1 MVGEGLHRPAVVL
14 LLVAGLVLAL
24 AGCGPEDE
32 SFQARVGALE
42 WSLGLDAAKPGMDGA
57 FVLTL
62 TNRGSR
68 AVRLGDGEAVLVA
81 EVGEWG
87 DLGRVASGRA
97 ALPGQ
102 IAPGSSARVALSLPT
117 RPEWPDSFTVR
128 ALVSPVGESGAGIAV
143 AEADFRPGAILVR
156 ALWPPGGYVDFPPGD
171 SLILEFEPA
180 VSLESLTSSLT
191 LAPYGGPGPSG
202 EDGPSGDRRPLVL
215 EVREAPEYGPAAYE
229 VRPVDGLEPFT
240 RYSLSISAALKTRD
254 GSVTMGRDRA
264 VVFSTGPVAGLY
276 EASWRPVWSPDGSKV
291 AWVAPHP
298 EGGLALYVGD
308 VSTMRARAVA
318 GRSAGGFDVAGSAP
332 AFGSDGT
339 DLYFG
344 TRTASGVSVARLD
357 LAGGKTD
364 VLIAARDLGDAD
376 PVALSV
382 SPDGAFLA
390 VETNLGAADAHSDVM
405 KQVWVYN
412 LARHELLPGLGR
424 AFSNPLVGWS
434 GSRLLFATT
443 YVDGSGRSWDHSH
456 HFRYDLYTFEPAGRP
471 GQTREVLL
479 LGGGRLEN
487 VGGYSSA
494 CADVDLLAYWSW
506 VAEDL
511 GGRIVHTPRD
521 IWLVRGLNR
530 GPVVPPV
537 RLTSGGS
544 YREVAL
550 SPDGSRVAAAR
561 ARAGSLDLVVVAVS
575 DGAER
580 MLTGGPAA
588 EMAPSWSPTGRRLAF
603 LEGSASGLRVGLV
616 DLETGVLQFFT
627 IGP

>member
-1 MVGEGLHRPAVVL
+1 MVREGFRRLAVVL
-14 LLVAGLVLAL
+14 LLVAGLVLSC
-24 AGCGPEDE
+24 AGCGGEEE

-42 WSLGLDAAKPGMDGA
+42 WSLSLDTTQPGADAAY
-57 FVLTL
+57 VLTV
-62 TNRGSR
+62 TNRSSR
-68 AVRLGDGEAVLVA
+68 VVRLGEAEAVLVA
-81 EVGEWG
+81 DVGEWG
-87 DLGRVASGRA
+87 DLSRVESARA

-102 IAPGSSARVALSLPT
+102 IAPGSSVQVALSLPT
-117 RPEWPDSFTVR
+117 RAEWPDSFAVR
-128 ALVSPVGESGAGIAV
+128 ALVNPVGDPGAGITV
-143 AEADFRPGAILVR
+143 AEVESRPGAICVR
-156 ALWPPGGYVDFPPGD
+156 ALWPPSGYVDFTPGD
-171 SLILEFEPA
+171 SLILEFEPG

-191 LAPYGGPGPSG
+191 LVPYEDPRPAG
-202 EDGPSGDRRPLVL
+202 ENGLDGDGRPLAL

-240 RYSLSISAALKTRD
+240 RYSLSISATLKTCD

-298 EGGLALYVGD
+298 EGGLALWVGD
-308 VSTMRARAVA
+308 VSTMRALAVA
-318 GRSAGGFDVAGSAP
+318 GRSAGGLDVAGSAP

-357 LAGGKTD
+357 LASGKAD
-364 VLIAARDLGDAD
+364 VLIASRDLGQAD
-376 PVALSV
+376 PVALAV

-390 VETNLGAADAHSDVM
+390 VETNLGAADAHSDMM
-405 KQVWVYN
+405 KQVWVYD

-424 AFSNPLVGWS
+424 GFSNLLVGWS
-434 GSRLLFATT
+434 GPRLLFATT
-443 YVDGSGRSWDHSH
+443 YVDESGRSWDHAH
-456 HFRYDLYTFEPAGRP
+456 RFRYDLCAFEPAGGA

-494 CADVDLLAYWSW
+494 RAEVDLVAYWSW

-521 IWLVRGLNR
+521 VWLVRGLTG
-530 GPVVPPV
+530 GPVAPPV
-537 RLTSGGS
+537 RLTTGGS

-561 ARAGSLDLVVVAVS
+561 AQAGSWDLVAIAVS
-575 DGAER
+575 DGTEET
-580 MLTGGPAA
+580 LVGGPTA
-588 EMAPSWSPTGRRLAF
+588 EMAPSWSPTGRWLAF
-603 LEGSASGLRVGLV
+603 FEGSGSGLRVGLV
-616 DLETGVLQFFT
+616 DVETGGLQFFT
-627 IGP
+627 VGP